1 MTSRKRSESEY
12 VAIGMAWTAAALL
25 CAFVFPE
32 LQDLR
37 AQMGS
42 LALNLYG
49 AAALMILGLG
59 ICRLMARPKP
69 PEATHKV
76 THPY

>member
-1 MTSRKRSESEY
+1 
-12 VAIGMAWTAAALL
+12 MAWTAAALL

-37 AQMGS
+37 ALMGE
-42 LALNLYG
+42 LVLNLYG
-49 AAALMILGLG
+49 AAVLMLIAFG

-69 PEATHKV
+69 PEDTHKV
-76 THPY
+76 TQPY

>member
-1 MTSRKRSESEY
+1 
-12 VAIGMAWTAAALL
+12 MAWTAAVLL

-37 AQMGS
+37 ALMGS

-49 AAALMILGLG
+49 AAALMLLALGV
-59 ICRLMARPKP
+59 CRLTARPKP
-69 PEATHKV
+69 PEDTHKV